1 MRFPKPV
8 LSRNSPLRN
17 KPLLI
22 LASGHFT
29 VDMYSGMLPVLFP
42 AFRDQFDLD
51 LGTVGLVALAY
62 TGMASVSQPIFG
74 LIADRWGTRMTGFAQ
89 IWTSVF
95 FAILGF
101 VPSFPMLLVFA
112 GLAGIGSGWFHPFGA
127 LNAGAVIKPQHRNTA
142 MSMYIS
148 GGTIG
153 VALGP
158 LIGAALVSIF
168 GLRGLGFMIIPGTVI
183 GSWLLFAMRD
193 LAVQGRPK
201 LLDGETRVRQIVPFA
216 MIAVVVGVMM
226 LRQIPTIG
234 VESFIPS
241 WYKDLGYSATF
252 YSSLAT
258 TVVLATAIGAL
269 GVGTL
274 ADRYGRRSVMLATMI
289 LTVPAVW
296 AFTEFPGKWAFVS
309 GACIGFLAASTSP
322 ILLVMAQQLMKGRAG
337 AASGLILGLGF
348 VSGAIAT
355 PVFGTIADAHGMQ
368 NALRILLG
376 VVVCSIMVAW
386 FLPTEEKISA
396 FVSEPA
402 PVHDARPSKV
412 TT

>member
-1 MRFPKPV
+1 MWN
-8 LSRNSPLRN
+8 LISSTSPLRN
-17 KPLLI
+17 RPLLI
-22 LASGHFT
+22 LAAGHFT

-42 AFRDQFDLD
+42 AFRDRFDLD
-51 LGTVGLVALAY
+51 LGTVGLVSLAY
-62 TGMASVSQPIFG
+62 TGMASVSQPVFG
-74 LIADRWGTRMTGFAQ
+74 LLADRFGTRFTGIAQ

-101 VPSFPMLLVFA
+101 VPNFPMLLIFA

-127 LNAGAVIKPQHRNTA
+127 LNAGAVIRERQRNTA

-158 LIGAALVSIF
+158 LIGALLVSVF
-168 GLRGLGFMIIPGTVI
+168 GLRGLGFMIIPGTLI
-183 GSWLLFAMRD
+183 GSWLIFAMRD

-201 LLDGETRVRQIVPFA
+201 LQHGETRARQIVPYA

-234 VESFIPS
+234 VENFIPS
-241 WYKDLGYSATF
+241 WYKDMGYSAPF
-252 YSSLAT
+252 YSALAT

-274 ADRYGRRSVMLATMI
+274 ADRYGRRSIMLATMI

-296 AFTEFPGKWAFVS
+296 FFTEFPGNWAFVS

-348 VSGAIAT
+348 ISGAIAT
-355 PVFGTIADAHGMQ
+355 PVFGSIADAYGMQ
-368 NALRILLG
+368 SALRILLG
-376 VVVCSIMVAW
+376 IVVFSIGVAW
-386 FLPTEEKISA
+386 FLPTEAKITT
-396 FVSEPA
+396 FVSATERESHA
-402 PVHDARPSKV
+402 KAA
-412 TT
+412 

>member
-1 MRFPKPV
+1 MATLPLRVFP
-8 LSRNSPLRN
+8 LDSPLRN
-17 KPLLI
+17 KPLMI
-22 LASGHFT
+22 LAAGHFT

-42 AFRDQFDLD
+42 EFRDTFDLS

-74 LIADRWGTRMTGFAQ
+74 MVADRFGTRLTGVAQ
-89 IWTSVF
+89 VWTSVL

-101 VPSFPMLLVFA
+101 VPSFPLLLLFA
-112 GLAGIGSGWFHPFGA
+112 GLAGLGSGWFHPFGA
-127 LNAGAVIKPQHRNTA
+127 LNASAVIQERKRNTA
-142 MSMYIS
+142 MSMYIA

-158 LIGAALVSIF
+158 LIGAALVSLF
-168 GLRGLGFMIIPGTVI
+168 GLRGLGFMVIPGTVI
-183 GSWLLFAMRD
+183 GSWLLLAMRD
-193 LAVQGRPK
+193 VAVKGR
-201 LLDGETRVRQIVPFA
+201 GATVSESTMARRAVPFA
-216 MIAVVVGVMM
+216 VLAVVVGVMM

-241 WYKDLGYSATF
+241 WYKDMGYSASF
-252 YSSLAT
+252 YSALAT
-258 TVVLATAIGAL
+258 TLVLATAVGAL

-274 ADRYGRRSVMLATMI
+274 ADRYGRRAVMLGTMI

-322 ILLVMAQQLMKGRAG
+322 ILLVMAQQLMRGRAG

-348 VSGAIAT
+348 ISGAIAT
-355 PVFGTIADAHGMQ
+355 PVFGSIADAWGMTT
-368 NALRILLG
+368 ALRILLG
-376 VVVCSIMVAW
+376 VVVVSIGVAW
-386 FLPTEEKISA
+386 FLPTEERIRRLST
-396 FVSEPA
+396 P
-402 PVHDARPSKV
+402 
-412 TT
+412 